1 LTPQQAW
8 IFKPG
13 DICVER
19 APIVFAER
27 LDWRLTSPLSNSRQP
42 IVFPNKGSDLTEA
55 HMPVHRSF
63 AALRDRGFR
72 SYFLYSALA
81 MMADSVEHVISYWVV
96 FQKFHSPAL
105 GGYAVLSH
113 WLPMLFFGV
122 LMGAL
127 ADRYDS
133 RRLIQIGM
141 LLFMACSLTWGILF
155 LTDTLEAWHTAVI
168 LTVHGV
174 ASVFWGPP
182 GQVLLH
188 DIVGTQQLPSA
199 VRLNATSRYLGLL
212 AGPAVGAAFLL
223 ALGPA
228 YGILLNTV
236 IYLPLVLF
244 LWKAPYGPRFQK
256 DRPPVRPVRGFSD
269 IATTIASIRNSRIIV
284 SMILL
289 SGCASLIISNAYQA
303 QMPSFAQDLGHGSAG
318 VLYGLLLTADAAG
331 ALAGGI
337 VLEGSGWLQPQPRT
351 AFMLVMIWCCV
362 LAAFAMTTVYPL
374 ALAMLFVAGFVDLS
388 YNSMTQ
394 ALVQLNAPA
403 AIRGRVLGLYSMAG
417 MGLRAFSGIT
427 VGVGGSLIGIHWS
440 LALSALLLLAIT
452 LALQLWMRSAVFENR

>member
-1 LTPQQAW
+1 MAVT
-8 IFKPG
+8 
-13 DICVER
+13 
-19 APIVFAER
+19 
-27 LDWRLTSPLSNSRQP
+27 N
-42 IVFPNKGSDLTEA
+42 TET
-55 HMPVHRSF
+55 RSF
-63 AALRDRGFR
+63 AALRDHGFR

-81 MMADSVEHVISYWVV
+81 MMADSVEHVISYWMV

-105 GGYAVLSH
+105 GGYAVVSH

-122 LMGAL
+122 FMGAL

-133 RRLIQIGM
+133 RRLVQIGM
-141 LLFMACSLTWGILF
+141 LLFMACSLAWGILF
-155 LTDTLEAWHTAVI
+155 FTDTLQAWHTAAI

-182 GQVLLH
+182 GQVLLY
-188 DIVGTQQLPSA
+188 DIVGSERLPSA
-199 VRLNATSRYLGLL
+199 IRLNATSRYLGLL
-212 AGPAVGAAFLL
+212 AGPAVGAVFLL
-223 ALGPA
+223 ALGPT

-236 IYLPLVLF
+236 LYLPLILF

-256 DRPPVRPVRGFSD
+256 DRPPPRPVQGFSD
-269 IATTIASIRNSRIIV
+269 IATTIASIRDSRIIV

-303 QMPSFAQDLGHGSAG
+303 QMPGFAQDLGHGSAG
-318 VLYGLLLTADAAG
+318 VFYGLLLAADAAG

-337 VLEGSGWLQPQPRT
+337 ALESSGWLQPQPRT
-351 AFMLVMIWCCV
+351 VFMLVMIWCCV
-362 LAAFAMTTVYPL
+362 LAAFAMTTIYSL
-374 ALAMLFVAGFVDLS
+374 ALVLLFAAGFVELS

-394 ALVQLNAPA
+394 ALVQLNAPV

-417 MGLRAFSGIT
+417 LGLRAFSGIT
-427 VGVGGSLIGIHWS
+427 VGVGGSLIGIHRS

-452 LALQLWMRSAVFENR
+452 LALQLWMRSAVFGDGNQR

>member
-1 LTPQQAW
+1 LT
-8 IFKPG
+8 I
-13 DICVER
+13 
-19 APIVFAER
+19 
-27 LDWRLTSPLSNSRQP
+27 SNTKAREP
-42 IVFPNKGSDLTEA
+42 A
-55 HMPVHRSF
+55 HRSF
-63 AALRDRGFR
+63 AALRDHGFR

-122 LMGAL
+122 FMGAL

-133 RRLIQIGM
+133 RRLVQIGM
-141 LLFMACSLTWGILF
+141 LLFMACSLAWGILF
-155 LTDTLEAWHTAVI
+155 FTDTLQAWHTAVI

-182 GQVLLH
+182 GQVLLY
-188 DIVGTQQLPSA
+188 DIVGREQLPSA

-212 AGPAVGAAFLL
+212 AGPAVGAGFLL

-228 YGILLNTV
+228 YGVLLNTV
-236 IYLPLVLF
+236 LYLPLVLF

-256 DRPPVRPVRGFSD
+256 NRPPARPVQGFSD
-269 IATTIASIRNSRIIV
+269 IATTIASIRDSRIIV

-303 QMPSFAQDLGHGSAG
+303 QMPGFAQDLGHGSAG
-318 VLYGLLLTADAAG
+318 VFYGLLLAADAAG

-337 VLEGSGWLQPQPRT
+337 ALESGGWLQPRPRT
-351 AFMLVMIWCCV
+351 AFTLVMIWCCV
-362 LAAFAMTTVYPL
+362 LAAFAMTTSYPL
-374 ALAMLFVAGFVDLS
+374 ALVLLFAAGFVELS

-394 ALVQLNAPA
+394 ALVQLNAPV

-417 MGLRAFSGIT
+417 LGLRAFSGIT
-427 VGVGGSLIGIHWS
+427 IGIGGSLIGIHWS
-440 LALSALLLLAIT
+440 LALSAFFLLAIT
-452 LALQLWMRSAVFENR
+452 LSLLSWMRSAVFGDDNHQ